1 MKRDLREYARQT
13 RFRMIAGGLA
23 LFFLVAEVL
32 LYFIF
37 GDRAA
42 LGGLICMGAA
52 LLPVVIIIL
61 VLQVLEWIVK
71 KNREE

>member
-1 MKRDLREYARQT
+1 MKRDLRDYARQT

-23 LFFLVAEVL
+23 LFVLVAEVL

-37 GDRAA
+37 GERAA

-52 LLPVVIIIL
+52 LVPVGIIML
-61 VLQVLEWIVK
+61 VLQIMEWMVK